1 MGLRARP
8 LVAERTARAKIAGMT
23 LLRPSLLAGLITLG
37 ASVSLSAALAVVA
50 PRDAHASVSIAVG
63 YEALVKDADAVGV
76 VTPVEAKTVWEEGR
90 IVTYTRV
97 KVEQGI
103 AGDVGTG
110 SEAWMRTLGGVVGKI
125 GQLVDGEPVFTANKS
140 SLVFMRKF
148 KGTGT
153 WEVSARAQGQYPI
166 QEPAA
171 VDAADKTKPAGQR
184 RVMRSGTAGMLL
196 PPKANVAVPSANVAG
211 PPTKIDP
218 SAVDRLSQIRLA
230 GEVLHDRPLD
240 EVARDIAATWK
251 KLHPAT
257 TTPAATD
264 TNTKK

>member
-1 MGLRARP
+1 MR
-8 LVAERTARAKIAGMT
+8 
-23 LLRPSLLAGLITLG
+23 LLRPSLLAAIVTIG
-37 ASVSLSAALAVVA
+37 ASASLTAALAVFV
-50 PRDAHASVSIAVG
+50 PGDAQASVSIAVG

-76 VTPVEAKTVWEEGR
+76 VTPVESKAVWEEGR
-90 IVTYTRV
+90 IITYTRV

-148 KGTGT
+148 KTGGT

-166 QEPAA
+166 V
-171 VDAADKTKPAGQR
+171 VDDSDKTKAASR
-184 RVMRSGTAGMLL
+184 RVMRSGAVGMLL
-196 PPKANVAVPSANVAG
+196 PPKPATNATVTAG
-211 PPTKIDP
+211 PPAPPKPGELVTKTD
-218 SAVDRLSQIRLA
+218 ANLEARAADRVAQARLA

-240 EVARDIAATWK
+240 EVTRDIAASWK
-251 KLHPAT
+251 KLHPV
-257 TTPAATD
+257 TTPS
-264 TNTKK
+264 TK